1 MMPDVEV
8 KTVAAGDGKNYPQ
21 KRQTV
26 TVEYNGYLDQEC
38 TKMFDSTFN
47 RGAPVSLL
55 VRVCCFRAR
64 GRARD
69 RAVLAGPIAPSTGK
83 PTGRPFK
90 FRVHSGQ
97 VVKGWDVGISRLSL
111 GEKAR
116 LKMPSELAYGEQG
129 LPGLIP
135 PNATLYLEV
144 KLIAI
149 H

>member
-1 MMPDVEV
+1 
-8 KTVAAGDGKNYPQ
+8 
-21 KRQTV
+21 
-26 TVEYNGYLDQEC
+26 
-38 TKMFDSTFN
+38 
-47 RGAPVSLL
+47 
-55 VRVCCFRAR
+55 
-64 GRARD
+64 
-69 RAVLAGPIAPSTGK
+69 
-83 PTGRPFK
+83 
-90 FRVHSGQ
+90 VHSGQ